1 MQKWCPYKS
10 LFLSICPSVCLS
22 FRETFEI
29 SLCHTSMTWFY
40 SCHRKYIFCH
50 KIYSFFHRKNPSV
63 TDNHTPFVT
72 GGILS
77 FTWSFSCDM
86 CIFHHV
92 TQNIP
97 PITRSIVCITW
108 RIFLVTGII
117 LHSASS
123 QEIFFLWDK
132 VIIFSC
138 DTSCTSFKR
147 ICCHSC
153 NEYSFFVYLQYF
165 PVTRTIICCE
175 KIVF

>member
-77 FTWSFSCDM
+77 FTGRF
-86 CIFHHV
+86 FK
-92 TQNIP
+92 
-97 PITRSIVCITW
+97 TW
-108 RIFLVTGII
+108 VHFIMWHKIFLLLQGV
-117 LHSASS
+117 LCASHEGYFRS
-123 QEIFFLWDK
+123 QEWFFK
-132 VIIFSC
+132 VPLHKKYLSC
-138 DTSCTSFKR
+138 ETK
-147 ICCHSC
+147 
-153 NEYSFFVYLQYF
+153 
-165 PVTRTIICCE
+165 
-175 KIVF
+175 